1 LGTAPVFRAFAF
13 PLIPIALFYHV
24 AHNVMHFFRE
34 AQFLVPRLSDPLG
47 WGWDLF
53 GTAKQTYN
61 PLLALDTIWVTQL
74 VLVLVGHIFG
84 VLVSE
89 RVARRLYPS
98 KRDARWAQLP
108 MLATMILFSLYSLW
122 LIHQPMEMRTG
133 L

>member
-1 LGTAPVFRAFAF
+1 
-13 PLIPIALFYHV
+13 
-24 AHNVMHFFRE
+24 MHFFRE
-34 AQFLVPRLSDPLG
+34 AQYLVPRLSDPMG

-53 GTAKQTYN
+53 GTAKQTYG
-61 PLLALDTIWVTQL
+61 PLLSLDTIWVTQL

-89 RVARRLYPS
+89 RVARRLYAS
-98 KRDARWAQLP
+98 KRDSRWAQLP